1 MTTEAEKE
9 AGISVQRTSRG
20 ARVTN
25 GPPCP
30 GSVARGEGAVECDRV
45 AIAVVEDRS
54 LYKCAYG
61 HRWRR
66 LT

>member
-9 AGISVQRTSRG
+9 AGISIQAKRYG
-20 ARVTN
+20 ARVTG

-30 GSVARGEGAVECDRV
+30 GHIARGEGAVECDRV

-54 LYKCAYG
+54 MYKCAYG